1 MDAILIAG
9 GIPQPGDTLY
19 PFTQGKPKALLDICG
34 KPMVQW
40 VLDAI
45 EKADTIQQV
54 VIVGLTAEH
63 NLTSTK
69 IREYVPDQ
77 GSILLNIRAGVRH
90 VQKSNPQA
98 NQVAL
103 ISADIPAILPEHI
116 NWVVNT
122 ASQYDLDLCY
132 TVIKQEVME
141 QRFPSSKRTYTHLKD
156 CNVCGGDLNVVR
168 ASAVLR
174 EDTVWDQLVAT
185 RKNPVKQAA
194 IIGFDTV
201 FLLLLGQIT
210 LAKAIE
216 KVTRRIGLTGQALIS
231 PYAEIGM
238 DVDKP
243 SQLELI
249 RADLC
254 RSTKT

>member
-1 MDAILIAG
+1 MDAVILAG
-9 GIPQPGDTLY
+9 GKPQPDDPLY
-19 PFTQGKPKALLDICG
+19 PMTQGLPKSMAEICG
-34 KPMVQW
+34 KPMLQW

-54 VIVGLTAEH
+54 VIVGLTPEQ

-77 GSILLNIRAGVRH
+77 GSILLNIRAGVRQ
-90 VQKSNPQA
+90 VQKSSPQA

-116 NWVVNT
+116 NWVVKT

-141 QRFPSSKRTYTHLKD
+141 QRFPSSRRTYTHLKD

-174 EDTVWDQLVAT
+174 EDTVWDQLVAN
-185 RKNPVKQAA
+185 RKNPIKQAA
-194 IIGFDTV
+194 IIGFGTV
-201 FLLLLGQIT
+201 LRLLLGQIT
-210 LAKAIE
+210 LARVVE
-216 KVTRRIGLTGQALIS
+216 KVTRRIGLTGQALVC
-231 PYAEIGM
+231 PFAEIGM
-238 DVDKP
+238 DVDKLF
-243 SQLELI
+243 QLELM
-249 RADLC
+249 RTDLC
-254 RSTKT
+254 K